1 MSYNFPLS
9 SYISFLSYLYS
20 PLILKK
26 LQFLCL
32 GGRGGGRS
40 TEKKRNWKKKKKKG
54 KLQFFSNKIQTRVL
68 INREKLCLLAV
79 WKEL

>member
-1 MSYNFPLS
+1 MSYIFLYLHIFPFSPIFILHLS
-9 SYISFLSYLYS
+9 SKNYNSYVS
-20 PLILKK
+20 
-26 LQFLCL
+26 
-32 GGRGGGRS
+32 GDGGGRS
-40 TEKKRNWKKKKKKG
+40 TEKKRNWKNKQKKG